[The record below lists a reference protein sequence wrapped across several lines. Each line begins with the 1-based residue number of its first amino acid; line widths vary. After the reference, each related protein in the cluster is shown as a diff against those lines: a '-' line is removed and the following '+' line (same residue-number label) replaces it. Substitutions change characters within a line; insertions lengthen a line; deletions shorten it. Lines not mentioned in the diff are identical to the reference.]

1 MFDNDVMAMA
11 MARVGEECREACE
24 QEARRRGVSPE
35 QVLVERGVRHMAST
49 LQAPPA
55 LRVIE
60 GGR

>member
-1 MFDNDVMAMA
+1 MFDREVKAMA
-11 MARVGEECREACE
+11 LEQVSSECREVCE
-24 QEARRRGVSPE
+24 REARLRGTSAE
-35 QVLVERGVRHMAST
+35 QVLVERGVRHMASA